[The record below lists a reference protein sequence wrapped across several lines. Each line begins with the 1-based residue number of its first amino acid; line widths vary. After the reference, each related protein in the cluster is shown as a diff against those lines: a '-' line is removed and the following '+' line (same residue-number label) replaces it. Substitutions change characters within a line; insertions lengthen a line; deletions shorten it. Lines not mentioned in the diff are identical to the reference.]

1 MAKTQAIW
9 FYIERRENINVG
21 YVNSNRYQSTSEQ
34 AWHHNTWHTHT
45 KSCLIIDVAVPVDKN
60 SVKKIAEK
68 ITKYRD
74 LKIEIQKCWGLK
86 KVKTVPI
93 VIGALGTVCSGLTEN
108 LNLVSPQARLNI
120 VQKTALLGT
129 AHILRNVLTSNKN

>member
-1 MAKTQAIW
+1 MGIEVTPSWLKHKPSDSISKEGKTLMWDMSIVTNTRVLA
-9 FYIERRENINVG
+9 
-21 YVNSNRYQSTSEQ
+21 NRPDIII
-34 AWHHNTWHTHT
+34 HDTHT

-60 SVKKIAEK
+60 SVKKKAEK

-74 LKIEIQKCWGLK
+74 LEIEIQKCWGLK

-108 LNLVSPQARLNI
+108 LNLVSP
-120 VQKTALLGT
+120 
-129 AHILRNVLTSNKN
+129 